1 MEEIGQ
7 GDYLIVGF
15 RGNKFRGE
23 IAPAIAELDRGHNE
37 RRTNDKRV
45 PRTEQSAG

>member
-7 GDYLIVGF
+7 GRLADRRLP
-15 RGNKFRGE
+15 GNKFRGE

-37 RRTNDKRV
+37 RRTNDKRI